1 MGRQEGGFKD
11 QLAESI
17 KNTDKKNELRMELLN
32 SNEEMNEM

>member
-11 QLAESI
+11 QSAESI

-32 SNEEMNEM
+32 SNEEMN